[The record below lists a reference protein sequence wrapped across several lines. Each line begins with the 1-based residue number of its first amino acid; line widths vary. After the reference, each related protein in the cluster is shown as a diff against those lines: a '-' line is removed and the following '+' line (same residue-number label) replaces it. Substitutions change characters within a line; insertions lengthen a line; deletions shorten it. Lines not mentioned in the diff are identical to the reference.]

1 MSSVKAALLPH
12 LGACVCCLSSWSQV
26 CCADAIDV
34 PKLLSKVVLLRILV
48 NSTERTFK
56 CDDWL
61 LEETEEVLK
70 CNKV

>member
-1 MSSVKAALLPH
+1 MSSIKAALLPR
-12 LGACVCCLSSWSQV
+12 LGACVCCLSSRSQV
-26 CCADAIDV
+26 CRADAVDV

-48 NSTERTFK
+48 HSTERTFK